1 MVRRQI
7 LIVDGDVIHSE
18 RLKSNLEAENYIVD
32 VVYNGID
39 AIMTLKR
46 KWVDLIISSITL
58 QGTMNGIQ
66 LLQEIKKY
74 KDFSNIP
81 VIIQTSK
88 VNLEQNVYDIGATLF
103 VAKPYNINDFIKKI
117 KELLPD

>member
-1 MVRRQI
+1 MVKRQI
-7 LIVDGDVIHSE
+7 LIIEGDVIHSE
-18 RLKSNLEAENYIVD
+18 RLKSNLEVENYNVD
-32 VVYNGID
+32 VVYHGID
-39 AIMTLKR
+39 AIMILKR

-66 LLQEIKKY
+66 LLQELKKH

-88 VNLEQNVYDIGATLF
+88 VNLEKNIYDIGATLF
-103 VAKPYNINDFIKKI
+103 VAKPYDINDFIKKI
-117 KELLPD
+117 KKLLPD

>member
-1 MVRRQI
+1 MVRRQV
-7 LIVDGDVIHSE
+7 LIVDGDVIHAE

-39 AIMTLKR
+39 AIMILKR

-66 LLQEIKKY
+66 LLQEIK
-74 KDFSNIP
+74 
-81 VIIQTSK
+81 
-88 VNLEQNVYDIGATLF
+88 
-103 VAKPYNINDFIKKI
+103 
-117 KELLPD
+117 

>member
-1 MVRRQI
+1 MVKRQI
-7 LIVDGDVIHSE
+7 LIVEGDIIHSE
-18 RLKSNLEAENYIVD
+18 RLKRNLEAENYNVD

-39 AIMTLKR
+39 AIMTLKS

-58 QGTMNGIQ
+58 QGSMNGIQ
-66 LLQEIKKY
+66 LLQEIKKH

-88 VNLEQNVYDIGATLF
+88 VNLEQNIYDIGTTLF
-103 VAKPYNINDFIKKI
+103 VAKPYDINDFIKKI

>member
-1 MVRRQI
+1 MVKRQI
-7 LIVDGDVIHSE
+7 LIVEGDVIHSE
-18 RLKSNLEAENYIVD
+18 RLKRNLEVENYNVD
-32 VVYNGID
+32 AIYNGID

-66 LLQEIKKY
+66 LLQEIKKH

-103 VAKPYNINDFIKKI
+103 VAKPYDINDFIKKI

>member
-1 MVRRQI
+1 MVRRQV
-7 LIVDGDVIHSE
+7 LIVDGDVIHAE

-39 AIMTLKR
+39 AIMILKR

-66 LLQEIKKY
+66 LLQEIKKH
-74 KDFSNIP
+74 KDFSDIP

-88 VNLEQNVYDIGATLF
+88 VNLEQNIYDIGATLF
-103 VAKPYNINDFIKKI
+103 VAKPYDISDFIRKI